1 MPRIALGLGL
11 LGDHGLAGSRL
22 GCRSLGQMLPRTLLA
37 GTLLLGR
44 ALGRTG
50 LLGLGRALKLAE
62 SGPLLLAGTGAL
74 LARRTLVLTLL
85 PCRALVLAL
94 LPCRAL
100 ALILLPSRALALIL
114 LPSRALAL
122 ILLPSRALA
131 LALLSCR
138 TLALALLPSRALA
151 LILLPSRALA
161 LTLLSCR
168 TLALILLPCRA
179 LAALGSRRRSGL
191 LLGGSG
197 GRRGRRGWCGWC
209 GRGGSSGCGPLGL
222 ALGKVLVKALHG
234 VFPGV
239 MLKHNT
245 ELVFLQ
251 RGHVFFGRVKVLAQ
265 QVDNI
270 LTGYAQILGDLVDAV
285 FFHHRHL
292 FLLIHA
298 AHG

>member
-22 GCRSLGQMLPRTLLA
+22 GCRTLGQMLPWTLLA
-37 GTLLLGR
+37 GTLLLDR

-50 LLGLGRALKLAE
+50 LLGLGRALELADP
-62 SGPLLLAGTGAL
+62 GPLLLAGTGAL
-74 LARRTLVLTLL
+74 LSCRALALALL
-85 PCRALVLAL
+85 PCRTLALALLSCRALALALLPCRTLALALLPCRTLALALLPRRALALALLSCRALALAL

-100 ALILLPSRALALIL
+100 ALALLPC
-114 LPSRALAL
+114 
-122 ILLPSRALA
+122 RALA
-131 LALLSCR
+131 LALLPCR
-138 TLALALLPSRALA
+138 ALALALLPSRALA
-151 LILLPSRALA
+151 LALLPSRAL
-161 LTLLSCR
+161 S
-168 TLALILLPCRA
+168 
-179 LAALGSRRRSGL
+179 ALGSRRRSGL

-197 GRRGRRGWCGWC
+197 WRC

-234 VFPGV
+234 VLPGV

-251 RGHVFFGRVKVLAQ
+251 RGHVFFGRAKVLAQ

-270 LTGYAQILGDLVDAV
+270 LTGYA
-285 FFHHRHL
+285 
-292 FLLIHA
+292 
-298 AHG
+298 